1 MLATELRL
9 LRIETLGRLRRLGW
23 WPWLVLGGWILYA
36 GAQEPRLLRGFGINL
51 CWEASWSGG
60 IVVLLGLAGQGG
72 TGMPPRNQLL
82 RTVNMMGVGALLAL
96 LVGLVHAVL
105 AWLVD
110 ATVAPPTPVT
120 AVLGQ
125 AAGFALLCWPLAV
138 ALAFAVEPRTHPA
151 ARLLLA
157 LPAAFSIGASAIWFR
172 APTLALA
179 LACILAAVGAACIG
193 GVSARVETAAAARRS
208 SR

>member
-9 LRIETLGRLRRLGW
+9 IRLETLARLRRLGW

-36 GAQEPRLLRGFGINL
+36 GAQESRLLRDFGINL
-51 CWEASWSGG
+51 CWQASWSGG
-60 IVVLLGLAGQGG
+60 VVVLVGLAGLGG
-72 TGMPPRNQLL
+72 TGL
-82 RTVNMMGVGALLAL
+82 RHRSKLRHTGNVMGVTALLTL
-96 LVGLVHAVL
+96 LVGLGHAVL

-110 ATVAPPTPVT
+110 TALAPWTPAV

-125 AAGFALLCWPLAV
+125 AGGFVLVCWPLAV
-138 ALAFAVEPRTHPA
+138 ALTFVVEPRTHPA

-157 LPAAFSIGASAIWFR
+157 LPAAFSIGASALWFR

-179 LACILAAVGAACIG
+179 LACIFAAVGAACIG
-193 GVSARVETAAAARRS
+193 GVSSRVETAAVARRS
-208 SR
+208 PS